1 MMKKKGCDCMFK
13 KLVMLLCFGILLSF
27 STVSAQANDE
37 LPPLVIETDD
47 VKYAGIN
54 IDWSKN
60 PSIRTRED
68 IILYK
73 EPSLNSSTVGK
84 ILANERVSILKTK
97 AYIYPRMGKTKIV
110 NDINTDLILSGN
122 IDNVP
127 KIGNTV
133 YLIYYSTE
141 TPAVIWYENN
151 FFIISN
157 KSIKMPDNYLTNKDV
172 ENFSAIYE
180 GYISEKDTSNDFK
193 PYQEYVISGDNIGES
208 VAWKNIFFGY
218 NYRRNAD
225 VWLYLENAN
234 KKKGWVQFSNAY
246 LGANEQIW
254 WRQQFLGDAEGFNN
268 DVINL
273 KEEM

>member
-1 MMKKKGCDCMFK
+1 MINR
-13 KLVMLLCFGILLSF
+13 LIILMIVCLMSF
-27 STVSAQANDE
+27 SAVANASPSETKEGDN

-47 VKYAGIN
+47 VKYTGIN

-73 EPSLNSSTVGK
+73 EPSLNSSIVGK